1 MVKRKDR
8 REGRKENVGREEE
21 EGRRKRE
28 RKEEGAAGRDG
39 ERRRAVREIGEGIW
53 F

>member
-1 MVKRKDR
+1 MAWLCTEEKRKYR
-8 REGRKENVGREEE
+8 REGRKENVGREEGG
-21 EGRRKRE
+21 GRRK
-28 RKEEGAAGRDG
+28 GAAGRDG